1 MDVKQALSIVILRER
16 KQRKLTQQEVC
27 KRGELG
33 ISSLRDIEHARVS
46 PMLSTFMKV
55 AKGLGID
62 PVALTKEIEIVLA
75 DSAKNS
81 RGVDESA
88 QDQP

>member
-16 KQRKLTQQEVC
+16 KHRKLTHQEVC
-27 KRGELG
+27 KRGVLVF
-33 ISSLRDIEHARVS
+33 SSWGDIQHARVS

-75 DSAKNS
+75 YAAKNS